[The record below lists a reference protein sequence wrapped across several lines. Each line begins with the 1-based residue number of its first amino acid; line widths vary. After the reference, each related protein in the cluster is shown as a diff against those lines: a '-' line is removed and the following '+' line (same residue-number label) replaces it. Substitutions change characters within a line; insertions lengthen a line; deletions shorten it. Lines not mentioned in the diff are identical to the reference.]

1 MNRSI
6 VFYLLGIV
14 MLPIFF
20 GMLLSLG
27 VGLYYEETL
36 NEPSMVG
43 LMCGLLV
50 TCLMALLFRHLG
62 RSGKDR
68 IFRREALAS
77 VGLGWLLASLLGAI
91 PLYIAIPQI
100 GLADAFFEASSG
112 ITTTGATVLSGLDE
126 LSRAILFWRG
136 MMQWIGGLG
145 VVVFFVALLA
155 SLGAGAKILFSNEST
170 GAASEFDQGRI
181 QTVAA
186 QIMWLYFGL
195 SGLCFIAY
203 RIAGMDGFDAIA
215 HMFTTVSTA
224 GFSTRD
230 GSIGSFESAAIEWVS
245 IVFMVLGGITFVF
258 TLRLLKGKNL
268 SFAGNNE
275 VYYYLLFLF
284 IGGGVI
290 GIINA
295 FQGGA
300 DSLHDIFR
308 SAYFQTVSL
317 ATTTGFGTADYT
329 LWLTPCQFILVI
341 LMFIGGCSGSTS
353 GGAKT
358 IRIVIAAKAI
368 YRSVHHA
375 FRPHCLRPIRI
386 NKKVLEDSTVAGVV
400 TYLMLLVFITLSSL
414 MIISFLEPQM
424 DKIDLLGAV
433 QGTFFNIGPGFGSV
447 GPTETY
453 GHLNPLTKCFLSF
466 LMLLGRLELY
476 AILVLMI
483 PSFWRRYA

>member
-14 MLPIFF
+14 MLPVFF

-27 VGLYYEETL
+27 AGFYYGESLTDA
-36 NEPSMVG
+36 SMIG
-43 LMCGLLV
+43 LMCGLFATCVLALV
-50 TCLMALLFRHLG
+50 FRRLG

-77 VGLGWLLASLLGAI
+77 VGLGWLLATLLGAI
-91 PLYIAIPQI
+91 PLYVGIPGIGVSGAI
-100 GLADAFFEASSG
+100 FEASSG
-112 ITTTGATVLSGLDE
+112 ISTTGATVLSGLDE
-126 LSRAILFWRG
+126 LSRALLFWRG

-145 VVVFFVALLA
+145 VVVFFVALLS

-195 SGLCFIAY
+195 SALCFAAY

-230 GSIGSFESAAIEWVS
+230 ASIGSFGSAAIEWVA
-245 IVFMVLGGITFVF
+245 IVFMTLGGITFVY
-258 TLRLLKGKNL
+258 TLRLLKGKKF
-268 SFAGNNE
+268 SFARNNE
-275 VYYYLLFLF
+275 VYYYLLFLLL
-284 IGGGVI
+284 GGGAI

-295 FQGGA
+295 FQGG
-300 DSLHDIFR
+300 DSSLHEVFR
-308 SAYFQTVSL
+308 AAYFQTVSL
-317 ATTTGFGTADYT
+317 ATTTGYGTQDYT

-341 LMFIGGCSGSTS
+341 LMFFGGCSGSTS

-358 IRIVIAAKAI
+358 IRIIIAAKAI

-386 NKKVLEDSTVAGVV
+386 NQKVLEDNTVAGVV
-400 TYLMLLVFITLSSL
+400 TYLMLLVFITLGSF
-414 MIISFLEPQM
+414 MIISLMEPAM
-424 DKIDLLGAV
+424 DEIDLLGAV

-447 GPTETY
+447 GPSETY
-453 GHLNPLTKCFLSF
+453 AHLNPLTKCFLAF